1 MGWGFPSWAGPT
13 QPVDQSTA
21 RLARPTEPM
30 GQAKLSRVGA
40 DTEML
45 VLDTK
50 PSVMMIVD
58 WYSNNFSIMI
68 RESLNTA
75 AARPKI
81 KSMVPSMVH
90 RL

>member
-21 RLARPTEPM
+21 RLARPTKPM

>member
-13 QPVDQSTA
+13 QPVDQSTT
-21 RLARPTEPM
+21 RLARPTKPM
-30 GQAKLSRVGA
+30 GQAKPGRVGA

-45 VLDTK
+45 VLDTE
-50 PSVMMIVD
+50 PSAMMIVD
-58 WYSNNFSIMI
+58 CYYNDFSIKI